1 MRAFL
6 AACVVAI
13 ILAVGGVL
21 ALGAA
26 QIPSGVAFS
35 TDGVRIDPSWS
46 WRQIFRRSASNP
58 PASPGTPGPDV
69 SGALVSFF
77 SLDSSGHSVLLGSA
91 LTDAKGV
98 YSIVLP
104 DVQQPGTAP

>member
-35 TDGVRIDPSWS
+35 TEGVRIDPSWS

-69 SGALVSFF
+69 SPAMAHVGPEGCEQTTAYRWIFVDFGESGESGACAVS
-77 SLDSSGHSVLLGSA
+77 
-91 LTDAKGV
+91 
-98 YSIVLP
+98 
-104 DVQQPGTAP
+104 Q